1 MNPLDVSHVRKS
13 RTVGDSSLRRTGA
26 GIVAVAVVAAG
37 GLSACANLPVYS
49 AQPGLSAGGKPS
61 GPAGTNPAP
70 GTTESPGSTLP
81 PPGSTHPA
89 PTDPASPA
97 ASTSSG
103 WTPPPTDTG
112 SPVVSP
118 SPPGSTTPTP
128 TPGNGT
134 PTTPTTPTT
143 PPTDGGGSGA
153 GVPPIYTVAG
163 YPAANNTGYPHGLPG
178 DTRQTVTLTPYT
190 GPMTITVA
198 GTVIDGKDI
207 DGHLEIRARNVTIRN
222 SRIRVSDVQAITST
236 DDDANLRI
244 EDTEVDGQ
252 LKDASAGGIAL
263 IGRTGYTLLRVD
275 AHGSGDILRMDGRAT
290 VQDSWLHDPG
300 GTGSAQHNDVIQS
313 TNATYIRIL
322 HNRLENPHTQTSCIL
337 LKADL
342 GPIRDVV
349 VDGNLMNGGGYSFY
363 WYDAGY
369 KITDGAVTNNRFMRQ
384 SGGGFWPKGGY
395 YGTRALQASTAPA
408 WSNNTWNDNGEQIS
422 M

>member
-1 MNPLDVSHVRKS
+1 MKATVEAVEKNSAPGGNDVDALVAAIKPAVEKAEADKATDVLDAAVRNNVANIVADL
-13 RTVGDSSLRRTGA
+13 RTVLGLIASSLMYGESS
-26 GIVAVAVVAAG
+26 AV
-37 GLSACANLPVYS
+37 L
-49 AQPGLSAGGKPS
+49 GKPS
-61 GPAGTNPAP
+61 V
-70 GTTESPGSTLP
+70 E
-81 PPGSTHPA
+81 
-89 PTDPASPA
+89 
-97 ASTSSG
+97 
-103 WTPPPTDTG
+103 
-112 SPVVSP
+112 
-118 SPPGSTTPTP
+118 
-128 TPGNGT
+128 
-134 PTTPTTPTT
+134 
-143 PPTDGGGSGA
+143 
-153 GVPPIYTVAG
+153 
-163 YPAANNTGYPHGLPG
+163 
-178 DTRQTVTLTPYT
+178 
-190 GPMTITVA
+190 
-198 GTVIDGKDI
+198 
-207 DGHLEIRARNVTIRN
+207 RARGRA
-222 SRIRVSDVQAITST
+222 RQMQDVVARCHLPRALE
-236 DDDANLRI
+236 DLEERRAYGLRHL
-244 EDTEVDGQ
+244 EVDGQ